1 MYAKARRRHQA
12 YFSITLCLFHGIS
25 LSLNEPGLAF
35 SLGWNLSS
43 TRHPPVSALSELEGA
58 DTFPPHSA
66 VPLLWRPFL
75 FHVLDS
81 KPQSSWLHIS
91 LS

>member
-1 MYAKARRRHQA
+1 
-12 YFSITLCLFHGIS
+12 
-25 LSLNEPGLAF
+25 
-35 SLGWNLSS
+35 
-43 TRHPPVSALSELEGA
+43 
-58 DTFPPHSA
+58 

>member
-58 DTFPPHSA
+58 DLPCQSWKVLTPSHHTLLCLCSGGHSC
-66 VPLLWRPFL
+66 
-75 FHVLDS
+75 S
-81 KPQSSWLHIS
+81 MC
-91 LS
+91 